1 MPPTKNT
8 TLGKALSHTK
18 TDKRLDIL
26 KKLQEAGSISE
37 AARRAGVSYKAAWQA
52 IDVLSNLAGT
62 PLVSKVVGGSGGGGA
77 QLTEAGKQLLQ
88 ASNDLELMKT
98 QVVRKASKPAATD
111 TSIKQMLGLRT
122 TMRNQFPAQVSSI
135 HKKGDSIR
143 VEVSTKGASVFA
155 ARITAAS
162 AELFALHTGQQVQV
176 LFKATAV
183 AIQLPGSK
191 ADKGNAIHGIV
202 VRKSRG
208 RSSGEVSMLVEP
220 GITIVGFADNLSEF
234 TISDSAVAFIDESA
248 LVLALV

>member
-1 MPPTKNT
+1 MPAVKKN
-8 TLGKALSHTK
+8 TLGKALGHTK
-18 TDKRLDIL
+18 TDKRLEIL

-77 QLTEAGKQLLQ
+77 QLTEAGKQLLR
-88 ASNDLELMKT
+88 ASHDLDIAKN
-98 QVVRKASKPAATD
+98 QVVKNAAQSSAPE
-111 TSIKQMLGLRT
+111 TSMNQMLGLRT
-122 TMRNQFPAQVSSI
+122 TMRNQFPAQVASI
-135 HKKGDSIR
+135 HKKGDSVE
-143 VEVSTKGASVFA
+143 VEVSTKGGSVFS

-162 AELFALHTGQQVQV
+162 AELFALHKGQHVQV

-183 AIQLPGSK
+183 AIQAPGAK
-191 ADKGNAIHGIV
+191 ADKANSIHGIV

-208 RSSGEVSMLVEP
+208 RTSGEISMLVEP
-220 GITIVGFADNLSEF
+220 GITLVGFADNLSDF
-234 TISDSAVAFIDESA
+234 KISDSAVAFMDESA

>member
-1 MPPTKNT
+1 MPAAKKH
-8 TLGKALSHTK
+8 TLGKALGHTK
-18 TDKRLDIL
+18 TDKRLEIL

-88 ASNDLELMKT
+88 ASRDLDIAKN
-98 QVVRKASKPAATD
+98 QVVKKAAQSPAPE
-111 TSIKQMLGLRT
+111 TSINQMLGLRT
-122 TMRNQFPAQVSSI
+122 SMRNQFPAQVAAI
-135 HKKGDSIR
+135 HKKGDSVK
-143 VEVSTKGASVFA
+143 VEVSTKGGSVFA

-162 AELFALHTGQQVQV
+162 AELFSLHKGQHVQV

-183 AIQLPGSK
+183 AIQAPGTQ
-191 ADKGNAIHGIV
+191 ADKANAIHGIV

-208 RSSGEVSMLVEP
+208 RTSGEISMLVEP
-220 GITIVGFADNLSEF
+220 GITLVGFADNLSDF
-234 TISDSAVAFIDESA
+234 KISDAAVALIDESA